1 MADTVFVLSS
11 LSALAG
17 LWLLWLA
24 IVRLVV
30 AECVTS
36 QRGGLTFWRV
46 GRFGG
51 SVYIVRR

>member
-1 MADTVFVLSS
+1 MADTLFVFSS
-11 LSALAG
+11 LSVLAG

-30 AECVTS
+30 AECITC

-51 SVYIVRR
+51 SVYIARR